1 MNQFDFLTDSYVVMP
16 IWLYCYAG
24 CRWSIGSITTFS
36 ESTCLVTTLSD
47 STVTVS
53 DTTVSISIVT
63 ATFED
68 KKEQPTQKGWRVTA
82 KLSEAISAK
91 DG

>member
-1 MNQFDFLTDSYVVMP
+1 MNEFGFLTNSYVVMT
-16 IWLYCYAG
+16 IWLYCYVG
-24 CRWSIGSITTFS
+24 CRWSIGRITTVS
-36 ESTCLVTTLSD
+36 DSTCLVTTLSD

-82 KLSEAISAK
+82 KPSEAIFAK